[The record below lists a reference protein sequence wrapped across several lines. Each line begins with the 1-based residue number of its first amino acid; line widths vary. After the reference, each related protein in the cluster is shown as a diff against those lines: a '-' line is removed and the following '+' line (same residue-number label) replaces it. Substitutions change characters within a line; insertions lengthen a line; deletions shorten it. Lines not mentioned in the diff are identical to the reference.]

1 MHIQMELQSDVADT
15 QQQMEQQHFHVLAVD
30 DSPFE
35 RKLLERLLREC
46 ACKAVT
52 CVESGDKALEYLNQL
67 DTYQSNSADSTASL
81 SSSQSPQQEGLKI
94 NLIITDYSMP
104 GMSGYDL
111 LKTVKGSSSSWKDI
125 PVVVISSENVP
136 SRISMCLQEG
146 AEEFLLKPLKLSD
159 LKNLQPHL
167 LKSLVHYNKDTK
179 CSTDTG
185 NNNNNNNDNV
195 VKMNNN
201 VISKR
206 IAMSPEPSER
216 RPKPKELAV
225 V

>member
-46 ACKAVT
+46 SCKVT

-67 DTYQSNSADSTASL
+67 DIHQSNSADSTASS
-81 SSSQSPQQEGLKI
+81 SSSQSPQQEGLKV

-167 LKSLVHYNKDTK
+167 LKSLVHSNKDTN
-179 CSTDTG
+179 CSTDSTF
-185 NNNNNNNDNV
+185 NNDNV